1 MELKTSQGN
10 IVVADSIDCYDAA
23 KVALAA
29 VIKDLVAQGFN
40 RAEIALA
47 IADSAEDYVLDLASH
62 RTSAHH

>member
-10 IVVADSIDCYDAA
+10 MAVGDSIDCYDAA
-23 KVALAA
+23 KIALAA